1 MKKGGM
7 DRSSWVAAG
16 ACFLLLLLYPKI
28 VAHFYPPVPAKKE
41 AAVEKTGVAA
51 TPAPVSTPAQV
62 LTPKETLAPGSV
74 NRAGAEQTVVL
85 ENPTLRVIFTTWG
98 GGIREMVLL
107 EHGTE
112 GEGKVRLNLGSPDAI
127 FELRGWTPPGEGLA
141 WAVEKADGSEV
152 IFSAPAQVGGEV
164 VIRRTFRL
172 TGEYDVSLVQEV
184 ENRGGGP
191 LALPGYALSAGIG
204 APVHLRS
211 EEEAYVGTGWFT
223 SDGTYTTH
231 KLPEFI
237 DSHYPR
243 VGPFRVQQSPFQIEP
258 AHPSNLPSAKD
269 DFRNSY
275 EKTSR
280 SVSSESLADRGL
292 PPLKTFP
299 EDPERSH
306 AVHSTHRPWGFS
318 PLRSDTIRPHSL
330 HTGLTSPYVALSPQ
344 G

>member
-28 VAHFYPPVPAKKE
+28 VAHFYPPAPAKKG
-41 AAVEKTGVAA
+41 AAVEKAGVVA

-74 NRAGAEQTVVL
+74 NRTGAEQTVVL

-152 IFSAPAQVGGEV
+152 IFRAPAQVGGEV

-237 DSHYPR
+237 DSRFLFLFPQKAFLR
-243 VGPFRVQQSPFQIEP
+243 
-258 AHPSNLPSAKD
+258 
-269 DFRNSY
+269 
-275 EKTSR
+275 R
-280 SVSSESLADRGL
+280 S
-292 PPLKTFP
+292 F
-299 EDPERSH
+299 
-306 AVHSTHRPWGFS
+306 F
-318 PLRSDTIRPHSL
+318 
-330 HTGLTSPYVALSPQ
+330 
-344 G
+344 